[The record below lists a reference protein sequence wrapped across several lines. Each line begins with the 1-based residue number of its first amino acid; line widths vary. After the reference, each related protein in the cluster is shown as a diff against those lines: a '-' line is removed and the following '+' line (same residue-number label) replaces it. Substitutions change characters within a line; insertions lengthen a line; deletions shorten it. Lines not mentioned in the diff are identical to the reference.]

1 VQPGVKATLYDVND
15 SPGSD
20 RLVLTSD
27 EPNLANRGFNDKAS
41 EIWIQL
47 I

>member
-1 VQPGVKATLYDVND
+1 MSLRYKAESITQNKLLDQEQ
-15 SPGSD
+15 
-20 RLVLTSD
+20 LQQK
-27 EPNLANRGFNDKAS
+27 GFNDKAS